1 MQRAAQAMVRKMLVE
16 TRARTEIPTSTTS
29 RGDPIR
35 RHHQYR
41 CMESRPL
48 SATLSGDC
56 VIANGCAEPTIQGR
70 SNLNAVVVRDI
81 HRLACLQG
89 ATSHLTSYAGTHRQ
103 FHMAVTTANAKHMRH
118 DQCCAY
124 CNCRASGEGT
134 SMATGDA
141 PRSGQT
147 AQPNTT
153 ISKTKLPIY
162 GR

>member
-1 MQRAAQAMVRKMLVE
+1 MVRKMLVE
-16 TRARTEIPTSTTS
+16 PRARTEIPTSTTS
-29 RGDPIR
+29 RRPIR
-35 RHHQYR
+35 RHHQHR
-41 CMESRPL
+41 CTESRPL
-48 SATLSGDC
+48 SATLSCDC
-56 VIANGCAEPTIQGR
+56 VIGNGCAEPTTQGR

-89 ATSHLTSYAGTHRQ
+89 ATSHRTSYAGTHRQ
-103 FHMAVTTANAKHMRH
+103 LHRAVTTANTKHIRH

-124 CNCRASGEGT
+124 CNCRAKGEAT